1 LRDRS
6 GTPFPARAAC
16 AFAAL
21 SQCCRNSAARRR
33 IRSSTSFPFCAASA
47 LLAAVCI
54 AAASLVACTSQRWSS
69 NPGPLPVT
77 TSEKTQAGK
86 SPAVQDE
93 NGKSVV
99 CVYETP
105 VGTHIPQKTCRFRG
119 EVDQE
124 RQETQDKMRAVRNG
138 GQRGN

>member
-1 LRDRS
+1 VLS
-6 GTPFPARAAC
+6 IICGTWEGFIAMRTNA
-16 AFAAL
+16 
-21 SQCCRNSAARRR
+21 
-33 IRSSTSFPFCAASA
+33 
-47 LLAAVCI
+47 LAAVCI